1 MKGFQVYGVVGSP
14 FVRSVL
20 LGLEEKRAS
29 YALMPMAPGELKAER
44 HLRRHPF
51 GRVPAFEHDGFELY
65 ETQAILRYLDRI
77 LPEPAL
83 TPGDPRAAARMDQLI
98 GISDWYMFGDV
109 TRTIGF
115 ERTIRPSFL
124 GQPTDEL
131 ACAAA
136 EPKAKVCVDEI
147 ARLLGNGPYMT
158 GAAVSL
164 ADLMLAPQFEYL
176 SITPEGGRLLA
187 PHAELRSWL
196 ERMQARDSMQA
207 TTLERLARRFSR
219 AA

>member
-1 MKGFQVYGVVGSP
+1 MGAFRVYGVIGSP

-29 YALMPMAPGELKAER
+29 YALVPMAPGEMKTES
-44 HLRRHPF
+44 HLRRHAF

-83 TPGDPRAAARMDQLI
+83 TPADPRAAARMDQLV
-98 GISDWYMFGDV
+98 GISDWYMFADV

-115 ERTIRPSFL
+115 ERIIRPNFL
-124 GQPTDEL
+124 GQPTDEA

-147 ARLLGNGPYMT
+147 ARLLGDGPYMA
-158 GAAVSL
+158 GSAVSL
-164 ADLMLAPQFEYL
+164 ADLMLAPQFEYF
-176 SITPEGGRLLA
+176 SFTPEGGRLLA
-187 PHAELRSWL
+187 PHAALRAWL

-207 TTLERLARRFSR
+207 TTLERLTRRFAQ

>member
-1 MKGFQVYGVVGSP
+1 MGAFRVYGVIGSP
-14 FVRSVL
+14 FVRTVS
-20 LGLEEKRAS
+20 
-29 YALMPMAPGELKAER
+29 
-44 HLRRHPF
+44 HLRRHAF

-83 TPGDPRAAARMDQLI
+83 TPADPRAAARMDQLM
-98 GISDWYMFGDV
+98 GISDWYMFADV

-115 ERTIRPSFL
+115 QRIVRPKFL
-124 GQPTDEL
+124 GQPTDEA

-136 EPKAKVCVDEI
+136 EPKAKLCVDEI
-147 ARLLGNGPYMT
+147 ARLLGEEPSMA

-176 SITPEGGRLLA
+176 AMTPEGGRLLA
-187 PHAELRSWL
+187 PHAGLRAWL
-196 ERMQARDSMQA
+196 ARMQTRESLQA
-207 TTLERLARRFSR
+207 TTLERLSQRF
-219 AA
+219 